1 MSHEV
6 PVDSSPHEPPQRR
19 LMRPQRSKQSD
30 LRTRNLQWGV
40 VAVSLVIMAAFFID
54 SSGPLTPIKAIILG
68 AVEGITEFLPVSS
81 TGHLLIV
88 QRFLGLGD
96 GAGKTAADTYVVSIQ
111 IGAILAVVA
120 LYRQRL
126 EQLACGVIGRDA
138 EGRALLVRLAVA
150 FVPAAVVGVVL
161 GDTIKAQ
168 LFGVWPVVAA
178 WLTGGVFLLSWTPRP
193 GSITTSTLTV
203 RHAAMIGAA
212 QILALW
218 PGVSRSLTTI
228 VAALAI
234 GATMAASVEF
244 SFLLGLATLS
254 AATFYDLGKNG
265 STLVADYG
273 IVTPLLGAAVAF
285 LTAYVAARWLVATL
299 RTRPLA
305 IFGWYRVG
313 IAVSVMLLLGIGV
326 IW

>member
-1 MSHEV
+1 MG
-6 PVDSSPHEPPQRR
+6 SSPHEPPQRH
-19 LMRPQRSKQSD
+19 LVRPRRSNQID
-30 LRTRNLQWGV
+30 LRTRNLQWGA
-40 VAVSLVIMAAFFID
+40 VAVGLVVLAAFLID
-54 SSGPLTPIKAIILG
+54 SSGLLTPIKAIILG

-81 TGHLLIV
+81 TGHLLVV
-88 QRFLGLGD
+88 QRLLGLGD

-126 EQLACGVIGRDA
+126 VQLARGVIGLDA

-150 FVPAAVVGVVL
+150 FVPAAVVGVLL

-168 LFGVWPVVAA
+168 LFCVWPVVVA
-178 WLTGGVFLLSWTPRP
+178 WIAGGVFLLWWSPPP
-193 GSITTSTLTV
+193 GSITITTLTV
-203 RHAAMIGAA
+203 RHAAIIGAA

-218 PGVSRSLTTI
+218 PGVSRSPATI

-273 IVTPLLGAAVAF
+273 IVTPVLGAVVAF

-305 IFGWYRVG
+305 IFGRYRIGV
-313 IAVSVMLLLGIGV
+313 ALLVMVLLGVGAI
-326 IW
+326 